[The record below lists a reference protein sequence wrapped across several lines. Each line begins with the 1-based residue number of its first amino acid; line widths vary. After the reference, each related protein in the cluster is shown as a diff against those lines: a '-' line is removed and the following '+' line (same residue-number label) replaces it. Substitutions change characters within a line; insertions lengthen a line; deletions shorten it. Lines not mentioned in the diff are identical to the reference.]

1 MNFRNIFFMDA
12 EYVKDIVDEIE
23 RHYEDCLAR
32 GLVKDAKFWKMSFEH
47 IELLFPFGVVN
58 WSEVRLLRIREK
70 LNRSRFRTDPA
81 VVLERQNLEKELRE
95 LEKAK
100 QVDRNVGVLARCLLL
115 GLTTLGTL
123 LIGFEGLILEPE
135 GILSVAACWS
145 LVLFLCWIYRDE
157 TGITANP
164 K

>member
-1 MNFRNIFFMDA
+1 MKFMSLFGMDA
-12 EYVKDIVDEIE
+12 EEMKNLLDEHE
-23 RHYEDCLAR
+23 RQYEDFLAR
-32 GLVKDAKFWKMSFEH
+32 GMVKEAKLVKQFSDHLEFAVT
-47 IELLFPFGVVN
+47 LFVDL
-58 WSEVRLLRIREK
+58 SEVRLLRIREK

-95 LEKAK
+95 LEKAQ
-100 QVDRNVGVLARCLLL
+100 QVDRKVCVLARCLLL

-123 LIGFEGLILEPE
+123 LVGFEGLILEPE

-157 TGITANP
+157 SSKT
-164 K
+164 